1 MDLVC
6 LEAAPVGLLRFYRGA
21 KSELL
26 TAQVKTAANA
36 ERCSCWFFWTRSVRR
51 HTLSIIKLFFIST
64 GFIPLKFLID
74 NWILVLAALTSG
86 GLLLWPL
93 VAQGSQGGVVTT
105 AEAVRLLNREKAIL
119 IDVCEPAEYAAGH
132 VAGARNIPLTA
143 LNGHKSLPSNKTLP
157 LVLLCQSGARSTRAA
172 GMLRKAGYA
181 NVQTLSGGLAAWRE
195 ANLPVEKSA

>member
-1 MDLVC
+1 MVALVFLPC
-6 LEAAPVGLLRFYRGA
+6 LLCLRR
-21 KSELL
+21 
-26 TAQVKTAANA
+26 
-36 ERCSCWFFWTRSVRR
+36 
-51 HTLSIIKLFFIST
+51 LSIIKLFFIST
-64 GFIPLKFLID
+64 GFIPLKFLLD

-93 VAQGSQGGVVTT
+93 LTQGSQGGVVTT

-119 IDVCEPAEYAAGH
+119 IDVCEPAEFAAGH
-132 VAGARNIPLTA
+132 VAGARNIPLAA
-143 LNGHKSLPSNKTLP
+143 LDGHKSLPSNKALP
-157 LVLLCQSGARSTRAA
+157 LVLLCQSGSRSTRAA